1 MLFCIRSA
9 SWACADNVLTMYPR
23 LFSHTSTAVVTKQ
36 QWEYT
41 GTNSEGNRFINDN
54 QL

>member
-1 MLFCIRSA
+1 M
-9 SWACADNVLTMYPR
+9 WACADYVLTIPSR
-23 LFSHTSTAVVTKQ
+23 LLPHTTTAVVTKQ
-36 QWEYT
+36 QWEYS